1 MMIDDVHDDL
11 LTNEELNDLIVY
23 AFRYCLGRRTYA
35 VHDINKIIRKYI
47 TLLNT
52 STLIL
57 IQKEINQAIKDNNVG
72 MDFDKKEWQDTYIL
86 ISNSLNL

>member
-11 LTNEELNDLIVY
+11 LSNEELNDLVVY
-23 AFRYCLGRRTYA
+23 AFRYCIGRRTYA

-52 STLIL
+52 NTLIL
-57 IQKEINQAIKDNNVG
+57 IQKEINQALIQNNLG
-72 MDFDKKEWQDTYIL
+72 MDFDKTEWLDTYTI
-86 ISNSLNL
+86 ISNKIDN